1 MSSAFFEGVYTLVRR
16 VPAGRVVTYGQVAR
30 ALGSPRAARTVG
42 WAMQSCPPDVPWQR
56 VVNSRGEVSARAHA
70 LDEGMQRDLLE
81 EEGVSFD
88 LAGRIDLH
96 AQQWDGI

>member
-1 MSSAFFEGVYTLVRR
+1 
-16 VPAGRVVTYGQVAR
+16 
-30 ALGSPRAARTVG
+30 
-42 WAMQSCPPDVPWQR
+42 VPWQR